1 MNDRSS
7 SPQVIASADLRE
19 FFQHSIDDA
28 LSRQGVNAAVET
40 SYYLVNLL
48 TAFLR
53 AERLYDFN
61 GERLEI
67 RPLAL
72 LYADAL
78 AERTPEQRNR
88 VMRRLGDIALFISGV
103 FAESLNRKL
112 VDVDYYIA
120 MGSTAYGYLS
130 EAMRGTRRGDAF
142 CEIFEELSSKFPE
155 FVDVL
160 AQVNERGSP
169 GRPAD
174 VLRLYEL
181 WLRTGSRCALERL
194 RELGIEPSGATG
206 SVPTRFEQ

>member
-1 MNDRSS
+1 MSDRSS

-28 LSRQGVNAAVET
+28 LNRQGVDAAVET

-48 TAFLR
+48 TAFQR

-67 RPLAL
+67 RPLAM
-72 LYADAL
+72 LYANAV

-88 VMRRLGDIALFISGV
+88 IMRRLGDIALFISGV

-130 EAMRGTRRGDAF
+130 ESMRGSRQGEAF
-142 CEIFEELSSKFPE
+142 CEIFEELSNKFSE

-160 AQVNERGSP
+160 AVVSERGGP
-169 GRPAD
+169 GRPTD

-181 WLRTGSRCALERL
+181 WLRTGSRNALERL
-194 RELGIEPSGATG
+194 RELGIEPSGTTG